1 MTTAY
6 RDSGEIWGYI
16 DFKKITP
23 KPQKTRR
30 QKNIE
35 RVAQEA
41 ERRQRF
47 SKGRQW
53 K

>member
-6 RDSGEIWGYI
+6 QDSGEIWGYI
-16 DFKKITP
+16 LVKAAKDQ
-23 KPQKTRR
+23 QKTRR

-47 SKGRQW
+47 SKGR
-53 K
+53 KLK